1 MWVVRVATWRRYTI
15 SVPATTCDLL
25 TSRSAIWSLGH
36 AGAST
41 RSATGHVLLLAC
53 AVVFIEAILFTA
65 LAPLL
70 PELVERF
77 ALSKTGAGALSAAYP
92 LGALA
97 ASIPSIVL
105 ARRAGLRRTVVVS
118 LLVLAGASVALGLAT
133 SVAMVFS
140 GRFFQGVGSAFAYTG
155 ALSWL
160 TATVPAGRRAEAIGI
175 AFSAAF
181 MGALLGPLL
190 GAVADAT
197 GLAPVFLAIAALAA
211 GLALATLVLP
221 APTSSAA
228 AHPPLRRLASD
239 RTVVVSIWLIGL
251 AGVLLGVFGVLIPLH
266 LDDIGWSAIAIGLLF
281 ALASVVVALASPFV
295 GRLADRAGRGTP
307 LRIGLL
313 LAAATSLG
321 LAVETGEWL
330 YAGISVIAAVAA
342 GILWGPAMALLADAV
357 ERRGYDYAAG
367 FGLTN
372 AAWSPGFAIGAG
384 LGAALASE
392 LGDSVTFL
400 VVAGICIASALLF
413 ATRGLGGA
421 VP

>member
-1 MWVVRVATWRRYTI
+1 MARA
-15 SVPATTCDLL
+15 SE
-25 TSRSAIWSLGH
+25 TSRE
-36 AGAST
+36 
-41 RSATGHVLLLAC
+41 ATGRAVLLLAC

-77 ALSKTGAGALSAAYP
+77 GLSKAEAGALSAAYP

-105 ARRAGLRRTVVVS
+105 ARRVGLRRTVVVS
-118 LLVLAGASVALGLAT
+118 LLVLAAASVLLGLAT
-133 SVAMVFS
+133 TAALVFM
-140 GRFFQGVGSAFAYTG
+140 GRFLQGVGSALAYTG

-160 TATVPAGRRAEAIGI
+160 TATVPAGRRAEAIGV

-181 MGALLGPLL
+181 AGALLGPLL

-197 GLAPVFLAIAALAA
+197 GLAPVFIGTAVLAAALAA
-211 GLALATLVLP
+211 LTLVLS
-221 APTSSAA
+221 APVSSAA
-228 AHPPLRRLASD
+228 ALPPLRRLAGD
-239 RTVVVSIWLIGL
+239 ETVVTSIWLIGL
-251 AGVLLGVFGVLIPLH
+251 AGALLGLFGVLIPLH

-281 ALASVVVALASPFV
+281 AAASVVIALASPFV

-313 LAAATSLG
+313 LAAVTSMG
-321 LAVETGEWL
+321 LAIGPGEWL
-330 YAGISVIAAVAA
+330 YAAIAVVSAVAA
-342 GILWGPAMALLADAV
+342 GILWAPAMALLADAV

-384 LGAALASE
+384 LGAALAAAF
-392 LGDSVTFL
+392 GDVTAFL
-400 VVAGICIASALLF
+400 AVAALCVASAILLT
-413 ATRGLGGA
+413 ARTVELRTL
-421 VP
+421 P